1 MRIQTPLPVL
11 LVEDNEIDIEI
22 TRRVVSRSPL
32 PIDLTVAHD
41 GAEALALLLGERSAP
56 LPRLILLDL
65 RLPLFD
71 GREVLRRI
79 KNHPDLSPVP
89 VAVLTGASGERPL
102 KECLRLGSNM
112 YFVKPI
118 SVADVTNLVSTVRR
132 YWEVMEALQRRA
144 GQREE
149 RQDVDA

>member
-1 MRIQTPLPVL
+1 MEKRPPLPVL

-22 TRRVVSRSPL
+22 TRRVIARSPV
-32 PIDLTVAHD
+32 PVELTVARD
-41 GAEALALLLGERSAP
+41 GAEALALLFGERPAA
-56 LPRLILLDL
+56 LPRLVLLDL

-89 VAVLTGASGERPL
+89 VAVLTGAADERPL
-102 KECLRLGSNM
+102 QECLSLGSNM

-118 SVADVTNLVSTVRR
+118 SVADVITVVTTVHR
-132 YWEVMEALQRRA
+132 YWDLVEALQRRK
-144 GQREE
+144 GPREE
-149 RQDVDA
+149 T